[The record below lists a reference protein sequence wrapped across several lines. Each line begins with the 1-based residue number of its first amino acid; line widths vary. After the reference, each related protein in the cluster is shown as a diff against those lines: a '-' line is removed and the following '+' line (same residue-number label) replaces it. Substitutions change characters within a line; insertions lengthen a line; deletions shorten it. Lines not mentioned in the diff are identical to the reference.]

1 MSFTLEIKDGI
12 AHLVL
17 NRPDAFN
24 SMTREFWRDL
34 PATVRDIDGGAKARV
49 IVISSTGKH
58 FSAGMDL
65 SVFAEF
71 GGDGA
76 PDRTVLRRTIATLQD
91 SFNAIAG
98 ARLPVLAAI
107 QGGCIGGAVD
117 LIASCD
123 CRYATADAYFV
134 IQEINLAMLADCG
147 TFPRLTHLMP
157 EGMVRELA
165 FTGRRLTA
173 ERALALGLVN
183 DVLPDPVALLAHV
196 MAVARDIAA
205 KSSRA
210 VAGTKR
216 LLTYGRDH
224 GDTETLAQA
233 AAWQAA
239 MLDPAEVM
247 EAMAARAEKRA
258 AKFADLAPLG
268 KPAPKS

>member
-1 MSFTLEIKDGI
+1 MGNVCFDVTLE
-12 AHLVL
+12 AHVAHIRM
-17 NRPDAFN
+17 NRPDAYN
-24 SMTREFWRDL
+24 TMVPEFWTEL
-34 PATVRDIDGGAKARV
+34 PQVLDE
-49 IVISSTGKH
+49 
-58 FSAGMDL
+58 L
-65 SVFAEF
+65 
-71 GGDGA
+71 
-76 PDRTVLRRTIATLQD
+76 DRAALRAAIATLQD

-107 QGGCIGGAVD
+107 QGGCIGGGVD

-173 ERALALGLVN
+173 ERALALGLIN
-183 DVLPDPVALLAHV
+183 DVLPDPAALLAHV
-196 MAVARDIAA
+196 MAVARAIAA
-205 KSSRA
+205 KTPRA
-210 VAGTKR
+210 VAGSKR
-216 LLTYGRDH
+216 LLNYSRDH
-224 GDTETLAQA
+224 SDADTLDQA

-247 EAMAARAEKRA
+247 EALTARAETPET
-258 AKFADLAPLG
+258 KFADLYPRR
-268 KPAPKS
+268 KS